1 MHRGCYGKQSLS
13 VMCAMRNNACARWVL
28 QLCTMGAMEIKA
40 CAGAPQCRSLALCY
54 SPSC

>member
-1 MHRGCYGKQSLS
+1 MRRGCYGEQCLS
-13 VMCAMRNNACARWVL
+13 VMCAMRNNACAQQVL
-28 QLCTMGAMEIKA
+28 QLCTMAAMEIKA